1 MYNAKSRYFK
11 VTPSFIHYNTDI
23 FGMKQ
28 GNSISATLYAY
39 VDDGDYHLSWHGRS
53 SQ

>member
-28 GNSISATLYAY
+28 GTQLVRRYMHMLMMEIIIYR
-39 VDDGDYHLSWHGRS
+39 GMEK
-53 SQ
+53 